1 MASNAEK
8 AAFTAERRA
17 IIGGFGGGGVGG
29 SGGVGRRGGTAAV
42 RPPIGAPDGGG
53 AGAPGGG
60 GASGASGLPVVT
72 ASRTTAEPPP
82 ELTKYSA
89 DYQAKVLG
97 GYDERLSDLKTKG
110 GQFMEEEQRQARE
123 STTARLQE
131 ARQRAREA
139 GVPFDEA
146 AAMRDIAKIEA
157 GGRAEGKKFAEGKID
172 ETLGARAGAYTSG
185 TGIVQ
190 APSQTALAQRA
201 QSSNEEGQLM
211 NYWLGSYGAETSRM
225 AANQAAQ
232 NAWMGMLSNM
242 LNVNVG
248 F

>member
-1 MASNAEK
+1 MA
-8 AAFTAERRA
+8 AA
-17 IIGGFGGGGVGG
+17 
-29 SGGVGRRGGTAAV
+29 
-42 RPPIGAPDGGG
+42 PKDGGAKKTAQTNLLGGPKQTATGGRG
-53 AGAPGGG
+53 ALVPGGAVTPMPTIAPPMS
-60 GASGASGLPVVT
+60 ASAGPAPTSSLPDF
-72 ASRTTAEPPP
+72 SRSTITAEPPK
-82 ELTKYSA
+82 ELTDYAA
-89 DYQAKVLG
+89 DYKGKVLG

-123 STTARLQE
+123 SIQSRLEE

-146 AAMRDIAKIEA
+146 AALREALKTEA

-185 TGIVQ
+185 AGIVR
-190 APSQTALAQRA
+190 APSESALQQRA
-201 QSSNEEGQLM
+201 QSSQEQGQLEQ
-211 NYWLGSYGAETSRM
+211 YWLGRYGAETSRM
-225 AANQAAQ
+225 SANQAAQ